1 MLITCFILA
10 KHLNLF
16 VGTYHK
22 VQDLH
27 LICHGNLAGYCTRNV
42 NLCSSH
48 HYTGT
53 APQDSIGVDRLGAHQ
68 SHLDS
73 PSVHHIS
80 TRWEYIYKEKTV
92 CSLLSIWL
100 YRCISIILQH
110 KRQSCRSVISWN
122 IQDILS
128 FMYYISYVKC

>member
-1 MLITCFILA
+1 MLIMCFIEE

-27 LICHGNLAGYCTRNV
+27 LICHGNPAGYCTRSADS
-42 NLCSSH
+42 CSSH
-48 HYTGT
+48 RCTGT
-53 APQDSIGVDRLGAHQ
+53 APQDSTGAGKLGAHQ

-80 TRWEYIYKEKTV
+80 TRWEYTYKENTW
-92 CSLLSIWL
+92 CSLLRIWL
-100 YRCISIILQH
+100 YRCTTIRLQH
-110 KRQSCRSVISWN
+110 KRQSCLNVIS
-122 IQDILS
+122 
-128 FMYYISYVKC
+128 